1 MSQDIAICAKLSADM
16 IYDCFLFMNEFKVLE
31 LRLEELSDVVDKFVL
46 VEATRTFSGNP
57 KPLYFQENQERF
69 SKYLH
74 KIRHVVVDDMPPNPQ
89 SAWDVEEHQ
98 RNAILRGL
106 QDAQPDDIIII
117 SDVDE
122 IPRSTVVSSFV
133 GDFAALEVEDFY
145 YKLNCKNLSIKTI
158 APVLV
163 RRRTLT
169 NPQEVRRRARHYWEH
184 ATPILR
190 SAGWHFSCMQD
201 AARLSLKLESFA
213 HQEYNK
219 TEFTDPADIAV
230 RIRFGLDFV
239 NRRDHYWCCV
249 PLDDSFPKYLL
260 KHQDRFQDLLF
271 DFNKFHVDRLRFLYS
286 LQDQLQERTAL
297 AEVREGKLVE
307 AKSQINELSGLL
319 SKATRWKRLVAGY
332 AVLPAAWLVGAM
344 VTVSELICRALR
356 KLAKRPAPLVPPR
369 DPSRC
374 SIVIVTWEGKDL
386 LAESLPP
393 LLSAVRSQ
401 GGDHEILV
409 VDNGSTDGTEEYL
422 REHFPEVRVVRSE
435 KNLYFGGG
443 NNLGVRNANNDIVVL
458 LNNDMIVHE
467 DFLQPLLSGFHSR
480 DTFAVASQVFLADPS
495 KRREETGKT
504 RIAFRGG
511 DLDWRHETI
520 VPSDENQKYIPV
532 LWGHGGAV
540 ALDREKFLWL
550 QGFDPLFDPFYVE
563 DADLSYSAW
572 KVGWQCVLATESKVV
587 HKHRSSTSRF
597 GHQFIGQI
605 VRRNQ
610 LLFLWK
616 NFGDV
621 GKLFVHFFC
630 LPRILVRRA
639 GTPGIGIRLEVL
651 AFAGAAKRLAI
662 VLKRKLWLARSVV
675 RTDEEILGITNPP
688 AQEAIRA
695 SRIDFVGGPY
705 SEQLGA
711 GWYGVE
717 LAGPR
722 PYRWMGKQA
731 SVFLLVPPVPSDLS
745 LQGYVP
751 PLSSYTSPNLVLTVS
766 CWGQLKQFQMKQG
779 LFDLRWSI
787 SEVPAGFPLQVQ
799 LSVNQ
804 QLESKEDPR
813 ELGLL
818 IYSIGL
824 VPKNATAV
832 ETTEVKPSLSPVSM
846 SVTGPTRTSLGNAN
860 EKRILMICAYLPCL
874 GTHGGGNMMFNL
886 IRTLSQKHRLTVLSF
901 YEQES
906 ELDQVPALSQYCE
919 KLDVIYRGQ
928 NFDVNDVFG
937 VKPREIT
944 REFYHRRMER
954 LIRQHLATQ
963 KFDLIQCEYLQTAHF
978 SNVAPDLP
986 AVLTNHEV
994 LSLSYE
1000 KRYKQLSWIN
1010 PGKLKAMIAL
1020 MRMLNYEEQVLRR
1033 FSAVVVLTEAE
1044 KKFLSRYAPHV
1055 PIHCHPMGVDCRY
1068 FSPAGD
1074 VSAEQSVVF
1083 IGNFRHSP
1091 NVHGASWLLEK
1102 VWPHIRQRCPESR
1115 LYLVG
1120 ANPTPGLLKR
1130 DGGEGVTVTGWVEDV
1145 RTYLAKASVVVAPL
1159 FQGAGMRTKVLEA
1172 WAMAKAVVATG
1183 VAVEGLAT
1191 PGSDFCVIAD
1201 KEEEFAHQVCE
1212 LLENRQLA
1220 GNIGREARRCVEENF
1235 SWEAFAELY
1244 DGIYEQAADAKHAS
1258 PGVQPSTHPSDV
1270 DTVTSTRK
1278 LQER

>member
-1 MSQDIAICAKLSADM
+1 M

-46 VEATRTFSGNP
+46 VEATRTFSGNS

-69 SKYLH
+69 SKYLP
-74 KIRHVVVDDMPPNPQ
+74 KIRHIVVDDMPANPQ

-106 QDAQPDDIIII
+106 QDAQADDIIII

-122 IPRSTVVSSFV
+122 IPRSTLVSSFA

-145 YKLNCKNLSIKTI
+145 YKLNCKNLSMKTV

-163 RRRTLT
+163 RRRALSK
-169 NPQEVRRRARHYWEH
+169 PQEVRQRARRYWEH
-184 ATPILR
+184 ATPVLK
-190 SAGWHFSCMQD
+190 SGGWHFSCMQD
-201 AARLSLKLESFA
+201 AAGLTLKLESFA

-219 TEFTDPADIAV
+219 AEFTDPADIAV
-230 RIRFGLDFV
+230 RIRFGLDFLG
-239 NRRDHYWCCV
+239 RRDHHWCCV
-249 PLDDSFPKYLL
+249 PLDDNFPNYLV

-271 DFNKFHVDRLRFLYS
+271 DFNKFHVDRLNLLYS
-286 LQDQLQERTAL
+286 LQEQLQDKTAL
-297 AEVREGKLVE
+297 AEAREGKLVE
-307 AKSQINELSGLL
+307 AKSQMNELSGLL
-319 SKATRWKRLVAGY
+319 SKATRWKRVLAGA
-332 AVLPAAWLVGAM
+332 AVLPVAWSVGAA
-344 VTVSELICRALR
+344 VIVFELICRPLR
-356 KLAKRPAPLVPPR
+356 KSTIRSVPRVPPH
-369 DPSRC
+369 DSSRC
-374 SIVIVTWEGKDL
+374 SIIIVSWEGKDL

-422 REHFPEVRVVRSE
+422 REHFSEVRVIRSE

-443 NNLGVRNANNDIVVL
+443 NNLGVGNAKNDIVVL

-511 DLDWRHETI
+511 DLDWRHESI

-563 DADLSYSAW
+563 DVDLSYSAW

-597 GHQFIGQI
+597 GNQFIGQI

-610 LLFLWK
+610 RLFFWK
-616 NFGDV
+616 NFGDL
-621 GKLFVHFFC
+621 GKLFVHFFR

-639 GTPGIGIRLEVL
+639 STPGIGIRLEVL
-651 AFAGAAKRLAI
+651 SFAGAAKRLAL
-662 VLKRKLWLARSVV
+662 VLKRKWRLSGSVV
-675 RTDEEILGITNPP
+675 RTDQEILDITSAP
-688 AQEAIRA
+688 AHEAIR
-695 SRIDFVGGPY
+695 SNTIDFAGGSH
-705 SEQLGA
+705 SEQLGP
-711 GWYGVE
+711 GWYDVE
-717 LAGPR
+717 VAAPR
-722 PYRWMGKQA
+722 PYRWMAKEA
-731 SVFLLVPPVPSDLS
+731 SAFLLVPQGPYELS
-745 LQGYVP
+745 LHGYVP
-751 PLSSYTSPNLVLTVS
+751 PLSSYTSPNLVLTLS
-766 CWGQLKQFQMKQG
+766 CWGQRKQFQLKEG

-787 SEVPAGFPLQVQ
+787 SDIPAGFPLELQ

-804 QLESKEDPR
+804 LLESNEDLR

-818 IYSIGL
+818 VYSIGL
-824 VPKNATAV
+824 VPKNVAG
-832 ETTEVKPSLSPVSM
+832 VKKIGVNASLSPVSI
-846 SVTGPTRTSLGNAN
+846 SVSGPARNKLRDGN

-886 IRTLSQKHRLTVLSF
+886 IRMLSQKHQLTVLSF

-928 NFDVNDVFG
+928 NFDVDDVLG
-937 VKPREIT
+937 LRPREIT
-944 REFYHRRMER
+944 REFYHPRMER

-1000 KRYKQLSWIN
+1000 KRFKQLSWIN
-1010 PGKLKAMIAL
+1010 PGKIKAMIAW
-1020 MRMLNYEEQVLRR
+1020 MRMLNYEEWLLRR

-1044 KKFLSRYAPHV
+1044 KKFLSQYAPRV
-1055 PIHCHPMGVDCRY
+1055 PIYCHPMGVDCRY
-1068 FSPAGD
+1068 FSPVDD

-1083 IGNFRHSP
+1083 VGNFRHSP

-1102 VWPHIRQRCPESR
+1102 VWPRIRRRCPESH

-1120 ANPTPGLLKR
+1120 ANPTLGLLKH
-1130 DGGEGVTVTGWVEDV
+1130 DGEQGVTVTGWVEDV
-1145 RTYLAKASVVVAPL
+1145 RAYLAKARVVVAPL

-1191 PGSDFCVIAD
+1191 RSSDFGVIAD
-1201 KEEEFAHQVCE
+1201 NEEEFARHVCE

-1220 GNIGREARRCVEENF
+1220 GKIGQEARRCVEENF

-1244 DGIYEQAADAKHAS
+1244 NGIYEQTSEGKRAS
-1258 PGVQPSTHPSDV
+1258 PGVQPSTHPADV
-1270 DTVTSTRK
+1270 DTISTTHK
-1278 LQER
+1278 FQER